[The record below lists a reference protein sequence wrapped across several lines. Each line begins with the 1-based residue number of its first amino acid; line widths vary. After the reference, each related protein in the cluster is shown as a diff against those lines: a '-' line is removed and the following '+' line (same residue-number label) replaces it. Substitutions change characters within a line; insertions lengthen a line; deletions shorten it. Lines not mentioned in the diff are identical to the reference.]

1 MCRYGSG
8 RDRMEYEAY
17 PRHAEL
23 IIHQLVLS
31 SSSRSVSA
39 PKEKSQPRV
48 DHSIVLIS
56 ANHTSNRSATMRRCY
71 LALDRPDLQF
81 PSKELARWMQTPAVG
96 HLEALKRIARYMF
109 GHGRL
114 VQEFVRQVEE
124 PSHVVVFTDT
134 DHAGCLR
141 TRKKHFFIQPVLW
154 FPHAPFHQ
162 HYARS
167 EFWRVRVLGSGE
179 RNVSR
184 TWSGLENRG
193 FGS

>member
-1 MCRYGSG
+1 
-8 RDRMEYEAY
+8 MEYEAY

-48 DHSIVLIS
+48 GHSIMLIS

-71 LALDRPDLQF
+71 LRGIDLTCN
-81 PSKELARWMQTPAVG
+81 S
-96 HLEALKRIARYMF
+96 
-109 GHGRL
+109 
-114 VQEFVRQVEE
+114 RQKNW
-124 PSHVVVFTDT
+124 
-134 DHAGCLR
+134 HAGCKHRQLDTWR
-141 TRKKHFFIQPVLW
+141 RSSGSPDTCLDMDDWFKSSCNKSKNRLTNTQKKHVFIQTVLW
-154 FPHAPFHQ
+154 CPHAPFHQ